1 MKPFFCCLAWL
12 LAFAGGAFAAGE
24 TPVKPPAES
33 TRKMVERLARLP
45 ETSDPLVN
53 PYLVGKAAEIYRARR
68 AAANTPREKLELTM
82 QYAVALL
89 NDGQSAAALR
99 VLDEYDHMLNEPSL
113 TPTLEQAAKF
123 FETKAVAYLRLGEQ
137 ENCLLN
143 HNGDSCLLPIRGGGV
158 HLKPEGSRGAITVL
172 HEWLDL
178 APNPN
183 AVWLLNIAHM
193 TLGEYP
199 DKVPSQWL
207 IPPKAFASDYD
218 IKRFPDVAGA
228 LGVDVDDLAG
238 GVALEDFDR
247 DGYLDIV
254 VSAAGL
260 SSQLRYFHNNG
271 DGTFSDFTEAAGLT
285 GLTGGLNINHAD
297 YNNDGYPDVLVL
309 RGGWQGN
316 DGRYP
321 LSLLRNNGDNTFTD
335 VTEEAGLLRFHPTQ
349 TAAWFDFNGDGW
361 LDLFVGNESIP
372 QIKQVHPCELFRNNG
387 DGTFTECAEENGVA
401 FVEFVKGVASG
412 DYNNDGRPDLYISS
426 RGFPNRLLRN
436 DGPAGADASPG
447 APWRFTDVARTAGVA
462 EPLQSFPCWFF
473 DYDNDG
479 WLDIFVSG
487 YFITNAGDVAADAIG
502 VPNKAERV
510 RLYRNKRDG
519 TFADVTK
526 EVGVYKVLHSMGC
539 NFGDL
544 DNDGW
549 LDFYIGTGDPYLGT
563 LIPNRMFRN
572 ENGRWFQDVTTSG
585 GFGQLQKG
593 HSVAFAD
600 INEDGEQDIYE
611 VIGGVYSGDHYHN
624 QLFANPGHGNHWLK
638 LTLTGVQSNRLA
650 IGARVKVLVQ
660 TPDGPRAIH
669 RVVSTGSSFGSAPF
683 RQEIGLGPA
692 TQILQVEIFWPA
704 TGKTQ
709 VVENLAA
716 DHAYAVTEGESA
728 AKEVVLRRFPWPAGG
743 AAHQH
748 HHHADAAGH

>member
-1 MKPFFCCLAWL
+1 LFY
-12 LAFAGGAFAAGE
+12 
-24 TPVKPPAES
+24 S
-33 TRKMVERLARLP
+33 
-45 ETSDPLVN
+45 
-53 PYLVGKAAEIYRARR
+53 I
-68 AAANTPREKLELTM
+68 
-82 QYAVALL
+82 
-89 NDGQSAAALR
+89 
-99 VLDEYDHMLNEPSL
+99 
-113 TPTLEQAAKF
+113 
-123 FETKAVAYLRLGEQ
+123 
-137 ENCLLN
+137 
-143 HNGDSCLLPIRGGGV
+143 
-158 HLKPEGSRGAITVL
+158 
-172 HEWLDL
+172 
-178 APNPN
+178 
-183 AVWLLNIAHM
+183 
-193 TLGEYP
+193 
-199 DKVPSQWL
+199 
-207 IPPKAFASDYD
+207 
-218 IKRFPDVAGA
+218 
-228 LGVDVDDLAG
+228 
-238 GVALEDFDR
+238 
-247 DGYLDIV
+247 
-254 VSAAGL
+254 
-260 SSQLRYFHNNG
+260 
-271 DGTFSDFTEAAGLT
+271 
-285 GLTGGLNINHAD
+285 
-297 YNNDGYPDVLVL
+297 
-309 RGGWQGN
+309 
-316 DGRYP
+316 
-321 LSLLRNNGDNTFTD
+321 
-335 VTEEAGLLRFHPTQ
+335 
-349 TAAWFDFNGDGW
+349 GDGW
-361 LDLFVGNESIP
+361 LDLFVGYDSIP

-479 WLDIFVSG
+479 WLD
-487 YFITNAGDVAADAIG
+487 
-502 VPNKAERV
+502 
-510 RLYRNKRDG
+510 
-519 TFADVTK
+519 
-526 EVGVYKVLHSMGC
+526 
-539 NFGDL
+539 
-544 DNDGW
+544 
-549 LDFYIGTGDPYLGT
+549 FYIGTGDPYLGT

-650 IGARVKVLVQ
+650 VGARVKVLVQ